1 MEAESFVA
9 SRWTRGNRLFPTRII
24 ISDQSVMRRKRSWIR
39 LNEES
44 VHVRNVATVNITTG
58 LIWSD
63 VSIESSG
70 GSDPITS
77 HGHTKSD
84 ARRIKELIEVLQARL
99 APGAG
104 TGAGAGAG
112 AAAPPA
118 ADAADLRPCP
128 HCAEPVR
135 KAARIC
141 RYCQRELD

>member
-9 SRWTRGNRLFPTRII
+9 SRWTRGNRIFPTRII
-24 ISDQSVMRRKRSWIR
+24 VGEQSVMRRKRTW
-39 LNEES
+39 LTVNEES

-84 ARRIKELIEVLQARL
+84 ARRIKELIEALH
-99 APGAG
+99 AG
-104 TGAGAGAG
+104 LSPAAG
-112 AAAPPA
+112 
-118 ADAADLRPCP
+118 ADAAASPDDMRPCP
-128 HCAEPVR
+128 FCAELIR

-141 RYCQRELD
+141 RYCQRDVA

>member
-9 SRWTRGNRLFPTRII
+9 SRWTRGNRIFPTRII
-24 ISDQSVMRRKRSWIR
+24 VGEQSVMRRKRTW
-39 LNEES
+39 LTVNEES

-84 ARRIKELIEVLQARL
+84 ARRIKELIEALQARL
-99 APGAG
+99 S
-104 TGAGAGAG
+104 
-112 AAAPPA
+112 PPAA
-118 ADAADLRPCP
+118 ADAAASPDDMRPCP
-128 HCAEPVR
+128 FCAELIR
-135 KAARIC
+135 KAAKIC
-141 RYCQRELD
+141 RYCQREVT

>member
-24 ISDQSVMRRKRSWIR
+24 VGDQSVMRRKRSWLT

-58 LIWSD
+58 LVWSD

-84 ARRIKELIEVLQARL
+84 ARRIKELIETLQARL
-99 APGAG
+99 TSGAGPGAD
-104 TGAGAGAG
+104 

-128 HCAEPVR
+128 HCAELVR

>member
-84 ARRIKELIEVLQARL
+84 ARRMKELIETLQARL

-128 HCAEPVR
+128 HCAELVR

-141 RYCQRELD
+141 RFCQRELD